1 MTQEIVS
8 DIQNG
13 LEYPF
18 SIGPL
23 PGEVIEIC
31 DGVYWSRMPLGMDL
45 KWINIWL
52 LRDEGG
58 WAVVDTG
65 MNTDVTR
72 EAWETILKN
81 FMQGE
86 PVTRVIGTHMHPDHI
101 GVAGWLTDKFDVRL
115 WMTRLEYV
123 TCRMLVNDTPNRPPK
138 EGVDFY
144 SKAGWNHE
152 ALENYSKRFGGFGKM
167 VYPLPDAY
175 KRIQDGDEI
184 KIGEYVWKIIV
195 GNGHSPEHACLLC
208 EELGLFISGDQILPK
223 ISSNVSVFP
232 TEPDANPLHDWITSC
247 KNILTKIPA
256 NVLVLPSHNKP
267 FYGAHT
273 RLDALI
279 SKHEKT
285 LLRLFELV
293 SHKPVAAIDCFGAL
307 FKRTIG
313 GGSISLA
320 TGEAIAHLNYLLCQG
335 KIKRELDGEVYIY
348 SVK

>member
-1 MTQEIVS
+1 MTQEETS

-45 KWINIWL
+45 KWINIWII
-52 LRDEGG
+52 RDEGG
-58 WAVVDTG
+58 WAIVDTG
-65 MNTDVTR
+65 VNTSATL
-72 EAWETILKN
+72 EAWEKILTG
-81 FMQGE
+81 FLGGE
-86 PVTRVIGTHMHPDHI
+86 PITRVIGTHMHPDHI
-101 GVAGWLTDKFDVRL
+101 GMAGWLTEKFDIRL

-123 TCRMLVNDTPNRPPK
+123 TCRMLVNDPPLKPPK
-138 EGVDFY
+138 EGLDFY
-144 SKAGWNHE
+144 TKAGWGEE
-152 ALENYSKRFGGFGKM
+152 ALENYKKRFGGFGKM

-175 KRIQDGDEI
+175 KRIQDGDNL
-184 KIGEYVWKIIV
+184 KIGDYVWQVVV

-208 EELGLFISGDQILPK
+208 EELGLLISGDQILPK

-232 TEPDANPLHDWITSC
+232 TEPDANPLMDWITSC
-247 KNILTKIPA
+247 QSLIEKVPA

-273 RLDALI
+273 RLSALI
-279 SKHEKT
+279 AKHEKT
-285 LLRLFELV
+285 LQRLLDLV
-293 SHKPVAAIDCFGAL
+293 TREPVIAVECFGAL

-320 TGEAIAHLNYLLCQG
+320 TGETIAHLNYLWHDG
-335 KIKRELDGEVYIY
+335 RIKRKLEGQVYKY
-348 SVK
+348 SIE